1 MTTRNVCTAVALISA
16 AACGGY
22 SSGPTNTTTG
32 NTPPPAG
39 GISVSNNE
47 FNPATK
53 TVAVGATVQWAW
65 NTCAGDPYGGQTC
78 VSHSVT
84 FDDGSTSSP
93 LKDQGTFSRSFA
105 APGTYNYH
113 CSVHVAQGMV
123 GTITV
128 Q

>member
-1 MTTRNVCTAVALISA
+1 MTTRNVCIAFALISA
-16 AACGGY
+16 AACGGGY

-78 VSHSVT
+78 VSHNVT
-84 FDDGSTSSP
+84 FDDGTFSP
-93 LKDQGTFSRSFA
+93 TKDQGTYSRMFA
-105 APGTYNYH
+105 AAGTYSYH
-113 CSVHVAQGMV
+113 CTIHGPAMSGS
-123 GTITV
+123 ITV